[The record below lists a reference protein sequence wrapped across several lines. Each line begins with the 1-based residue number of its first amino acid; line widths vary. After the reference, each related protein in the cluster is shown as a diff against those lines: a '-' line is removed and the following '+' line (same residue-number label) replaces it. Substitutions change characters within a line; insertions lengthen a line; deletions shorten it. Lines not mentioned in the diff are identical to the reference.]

1 VDLNRSFPSWDD
13 LNKTREQLLATRA
26 EETQAL
32 IKYIL
37 DNPFVLGINFHD
49 GSVVTSYP
57 FDDIKVIFLMER
69 MMTSIND
76 FESCSVI
83 IETNTTNNEQ
93 LFKNIL
99 FSGLANMQV

>member
-1 VDLNRSFPSWDD
+1 
-13 LNKTREQLLATRA
+13 
-26 EETQAL
+26 
-32 IKYIL
+32 
-37 DNPFVLGINFHD
+37 
-49 GSVVTSYP
+49 
-57 FDDIKVIFLMER
+57 MER